1 MHNTGTALQFGRW
14 SLIACFLDFVFVTQ
28 GCLVVSVL
36 ISSPIQR
43 LLAAGLLSRDRVPVA
58 EEDLS
63 SVSIIKTPAST
74 VKDTEP
80 ELSSLV
86 STAADMFSSLDISDS
101 ATNRRLAGIFCGLE
115 LQTKVL
121 QSRRRP
127 LLGFNSCFHI

>member
-1 MHNTGTALQFGRW
+1 MFLGFCFRNTGLSRCIGFN
-14 SLIACFLDFVFVTQ
+14 LVTNTKT
-28 GCLVVSVL
+28 
-36 ISSPIQR
+36 
-43 LLAAGLLSRDRVPVA
+43 AAGLLSRDRVPVV

-101 ATNRRLAGIFCGLE
+101 ATNRRLAGILCGLE
-115 LQTKVL
+115 L
-121 QSRRRP
+121 
-127 LLGFNSCFHI
+127 